1 MTQET
6 QDDGPDYFWASED
19 DWDIP
24 STIWRK
30 ILSIAQDEQAGDYRH
45 YLISYELERLWARAQ
60 QQLVDNQRSR
70 SGLRGWVARKLE
82 L

>member
-1 MTQET
+1 MTGLT
-6 QDDGPDYFWASED
+6 IFGPRKTIGIY
-19 DWDIP
+19 P
-24 STIWRK
+24 TIWRKK